1 MSRRGY
7 ESLVEGG
14 TAIFKLYPW
23 WCYSLENRIDYAK
36 NNLAQMLTY
45 YDTENFWANDQP
57 MTGSN
62 PFLGSMCEKYLDKSL
77 RDDKNTA
84 FSG

>member
-1 MSRRGY
+1 
-7 ESLVEGG
+7 
-14 TAIFKLYPW
+14 
-23 WCYSLENRIDYAK
+23 
-36 NNLAQMLTY
+36 MLTY